1 MGEGCLKKILDAQ
14 NFPSH
19 RLIGAS
25 GIKENNE
32 TENIGS
38 MAKVRSLLNRPEDVN
53 GEASVL
59 VGWDRVLA
67 WMPLAFAA
75 R

>member
-1 MGEGCLKKILDAQ
+1 MVECCLKKIIDAQ

-19 RLIGAS
+19 RLSGAS
-25 GIKENNE
+25 GIGEKNE

-38 MAKVRSLLNRPEDVN
+38 MARVRSLRNRPENMN

-59 VGWDRVLA
+59 VG
-67 WMPLAFAA
+67 
-75 R
+75 